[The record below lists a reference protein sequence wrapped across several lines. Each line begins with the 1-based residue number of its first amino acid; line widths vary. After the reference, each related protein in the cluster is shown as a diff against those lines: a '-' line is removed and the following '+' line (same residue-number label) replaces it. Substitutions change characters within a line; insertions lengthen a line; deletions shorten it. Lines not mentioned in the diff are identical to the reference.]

1 MKRNNL
7 DGNSDAPEKII
18 LIRSLRRLC
27 DLLEET
33 TDSANAFHLVQL
45 FDGFQN
51 IGFIIMI
58 PYSRQ
63 SFNNF
68 SKF

>member
-1 MKRNNL
+1 MMMNNL

-27 DLLEET
+27 DLLEEA

-45 FDGFQN
+45 FDGFKDV
-51 IGFIIMI
+51 GFIIMV
-58 PYSRQ
+58 P
-63 SFNNF
+63 
-68 SKF
+68 